1 MSIIEQIEQLKATYD
16 AEISRKDR
24 TISAEIADVKEKID
38 RTKKTDFAA
47 DYRETYEA
55 SLGSLERIFT
65 DIETVHRRT
74 HGITFRIG
82 DYIKTCRPS
91 TIARGAVEDFF
102 ADLVRRCRGYIKN
115 TSQGRKIEDD
125 IPDLKLFAQCVV
137 DLRYIAKN
145 ADKLLTESGIPQRE
159 KQAELTKL
167 QGEKARLEEKR
178 EEMLRLENLGCYNA
192 LCKLREEAIA
202 QAENAEKE
210 MLGARTPGF
219 DGSYQFLIGFSK
231 KRVSRE
237 VTEFA
242 KDVMGLSDVHLKG
255 EPVYFHLRPERDT
268 ILVKA
273 KQDYFST
280 LEFDDFMCN
289 LYFSIVTRLQPKAL
303 RYCGI
308 ECDTMDAVVGEIADR
323 IHDYDTSS
331 LFANIVRK
339 DHDISSHD
347 NILSRLFDMCYE
359 NSQAQKKQ
367 KAQSIFE
374 YNERFSDNP
383 QKFVMF
389 CVNNYPA
396 GFNRASG
403 DVIGTLRKV
412 INAGAKGVISV
423 VCEATDAEYTQNA
436 PMFEA
441 EELQADL
448 LEFADDGSATYNG
461 EPLTLA
467 ITTEDFNR
475 NEYWDAVGQ
484 YLKSAESKTL
494 ESLLAAFKKPANPDY
509 ITIPI
514 GVRDGD
520 PYSLDIKKYS
530 NNLFG
535 MIIGTIGSG
544 KSSFLHTFLL
554 SAAYSNSPEDL
565 EFYLADFKSGEGSAA
580 FASYRREVGMENLY
594 LPHIRY
600 LLLKGKTECA
610 MDLLGKMEAM
620 RNQRDR
626 QIKAVGA
633 PNVEAYNRLPD
644 VVEGR
649 LPKIPTAI
657 FVIDEYNAML
667 TGLHDEDGGNS
678 VSNGSDIITTIVNKV
693 KGLIGTLRSYGIGML
708 FSGQSVEK
716 SMKNSQ
722 ALGNMGL
729 RISLLVNTDNELI
742 SLFDMDSYD
751 AKKQMKLLA
760 GYGDALIAVGK
771 PDTYTY
777 VRTAYSGKENG
788 PQQMRLAK
796 TIREK
801 YHNPKYDTPEF
812 AQVDAG
818 REDAVSLSEL
828 AYLDPAYEGKEGE
841 ILLDMGVAGAS
852 GLRVPLVYSTA
863 DTATNYLAYSNW
875 EKLQKVER
883 NAMLA
888 FAAYAKEQGIVGGEE
903 KPITYLAL
911 PDYQQQCLDPYIAA
925 HPALD
930 SYIDRRENLTD
941 MAIRIMELF
950 EVYKSRKRDADRG
963 VTRTFTPTFL
973 VVHNIAW
980 VNDSDAAWLPDF
992 DAANAAAAQAGEQV
1006 KLTPQGE
1013 QFLAKL
1019 NAKRDAGQASQAEY
1033 DKTYQMICKN
1043 FRDVSASAGTKS
1055 LQRFT
1060 VADVRE
1066 ALGKLYA
1073 RGSRYGIFVLAATE
1087 NYAVVD
1093 QILLNQSEDKG
1104 TAVSKY
1110 SVFGSL
1116 DEKQTH
1122 KIDKNS
1128 SPACVYLSYTATKT
1142 RLCDYE
1148 QSPEFWQKLEA

>member
-1 MSIIEQIEQLKATYD
+1 MKITEKIEQLRQRYVAETTQKERKILADIARVKAD
-16 AEISRKDR
+16 
-24 TISAEIADVKEKID
+24 ID
-38 RTKKTDFAA
+38 RTNKTDFAA
-47 DYRETYEA
+47 EYRETYEA
-55 SLGSLERIFT
+55 SLQSLERIYT

-74 HGITFRIG
+74 HGISFRIG
-82 DYIKTCRPS
+82 DYIKTCRPQ
-91 TIARGAVEDFF
+91 TIGHGKVEDVF
-102 ADLVRRCRGYIKN
+102 ATLVRNCRAHIKAL
-115 TSQGRKIEDD
+115 SQGRKIEDD
-125 IPDLKLFAQCVV
+125 IPDLKAFAQCVV

-145 ADKLLTESGIPQRE
+145 ADKLLTDSGLPQQE
-159 KQAELTKL
+159 KKEALASLQQEKKELE
-167 QGEKARLEEKR
+167 QQRVEI
-178 EEMLRLENLGCYNA
+178 LRLENLDCYGDI
-192 LCKLREEAIA
+192 CSLRDEAITLTTTA
-202 QAENAEKE
+202 KGE
-210 MLGARTPGF
+210 MLGARTPAF
-219 DGSYQFLIGFSK
+219 DGSYQFLVGFSQSPVPK
-231 KRVSRE
+231 E
-237 VTEFA
+237 TIDFA
-242 KDVMGLSDVHLKG
+242 KEIMGLSDDDLIG

-273 KQDYFST
+273 KQEFYATRDFDNFMSNFYFS
-280 LEFDDFMCN
+280 
-289 LYFSIVTRLQPKAL
+289 VATRLQPKTL
-303 RYCGI
+303 KYCGI
-308 ECDTMDAVVGEIADR
+308 ECDTMEAVVGGIAER
-323 IHDYDTSS
+323 IHDYDASC
-331 LFANIVRK
+331 LFANVVRK
-339 DHDISSHD
+339 EHDISSHD
-347 NILSRLFDMCYE
+347 NLLAQLFDMCYE
-359 NSQAQKKQ
+359 NKRAQKGQ
-367 KAQSIFE
+367 DVESIFE
-374 YNERFSDNP
+374 YNARFSDNP

-403 DVIGTLRKV
+403 DVIGQLKKV
-412 INAGAKGVISV
+412 VNAGAMGVISV
-423 VCEATDAEYTQNA
+423 ICEPTDIEYTPSA
-436 PMFEA
+436 PMLEA
-441 EELQADL
+441 EDLHADL
-448 LEFADDGSATYNG
+448 IEIDENGQVFYNG
-461 EPLTLA
+461 EPISLA
-467 ITTEDFNR
+467 ITTPDFKR
-475 NEYWDAVGQ
+475 NEYWDLVGQ

-494 ESLLAAFKKPANPDY
+494 ESLLASVKQPANPDY

-520 PYSLDIKKYS
+520 PYCLNLKKYS
-530 NNLFG
+530 NHMFG

-554 SAAYSNSPEDL
+554 SAACSNSPEDL

-580 FASYRREVGMENLY
+580 FASYRKEVGAENLY
-594 LPHIRY
+594 LPHVRY

-610 MDLLGKMEAM
+610 MDLLNKMEAM

-626 QIKAVGA
+626 QIKSLGC
-633 PNVEAYNRLPD
+633 PNVEAYNRHPD
-644 VVEGR
+644 VVSGKY
-649 LPKIPTAI
+649 PKIPTAI
-657 FVIDEYNAML
+657 FIIDEYNAML
-667 TGLHDEDGGNS
+667 TGLHDEDSGSQAANGN
-678 VSNGSDIITTIVNKV
+678 DIITTIVNKV

-708 FSGQSVEK
+708 FSGQSVER

-796 TIREK
+796 MARDK
-801 YHNPKYDTPEF
+801 FYDPKYDTPEY

-818 REDAVSLSEL
+818 REDAVSVSEL
-828 AYLDPAYEGKEGE
+828 AYLDSAYEGTEDE

-852 GLRVPLVYSTA
+852 GLRVPLVFSTA
-863 DTATNYLAYSNW
+863 DTETNYLAYSNW
-875 EKLQKVER
+875 EKLKKVER
-883 NAMLA
+883 NTMIS
-888 FAAYAKEQGIVGGEE
+888 FAAYAKKQGLVGGEE

-911 PDYQQQCLDPYIAA
+911 PNYQQQCLDPYIAA
-925 HPALD
+925 HPVLD
-930 SYIDRRENLTD
+930 SYIDRRETLTD

-950 EVYKSRKRDADRG
+950 EVYKARKRDADRG
-963 VTRTFTPTFL
+963 VTRTFDPMLL

-980 VNDSDAAWLPDF
+980 VKDSDAAWLPDF
-992 DAANAAAAQAGEQV
+992 DAANAAAQSGEEV

-1013 QFLAKL
+1013 KFLAQL

-1043 FRDVSASAGTKS
+1043 FRDVSADTGKKT

-1060 VADVRE
+1060 VADVCE

-1093 QILLNQSEDKG
+1093 SILLSQSEDKSK
-1104 TAVSKY
+1104 ALSKY
-1110 SVFGSL
+1110 SIFGSL
-1116 DEKQTH
+1116 EERQTH
-1122 KIDKNS
+1122 KEDRNS
-1128 SPACVYLSYTATKT
+1128 SPACVYISHSSTKT
-1142 RLCDYE
+1142 RLCDYD
-1148 QSPEFWQKLEA
+1148 QSPEFWQQLEA